1 MKKTIITLLLII
13 ASVMFVTPLNTEALE
28 VNNAVSVVSE
38 NFYIMETTVTDVSP
52 NTECSGSKES
62 ILGDPTDDESVA
74 WLVQLALNVLKVVGP
89 ALVIILSSIDF
100 IKVIIKSDDEEMA
113 KAQKKLIIRLIL
125 ALLLFVIPFITQFLL
140 QIFGVYSDPTCGLH

>member
-52 NTECSGSKES
+52 NMECSGADNS
-62 ILGDPTDDESVA
+62 ILGNPDDPDSVA

>member
-13 ASVMFVTPLNTEALE
+13 TSVMFITPINTKALE
-28 VNNAVSVVSE
+28 VNNAISVVSE
-38 NFYIMETTVTDVSP
+38 NFYVMETTVTDVSP
-52 NTECSGSKES
+52 NMDCSGSDNS
-62 ILGDPTDDESVA
+62 ILGDPNDENSVA
-74 WLVQLALNVLKVVGP
+74 WLVQLALDVIKVAGP

-100 IKVIIKSDDEEMA
+100 IKVIVKSDDEEMA

-140 QIFGVYSDPTCGLH
+140 QIFGVYSDPTCGIH